1 MATSTI
7 EKGNMQVQRNFKP
20 ETAKKL
26 EEFLEVESGKT
37 PTSASQPS
45 RWAEYAK
52 NAPAPLDGASEDIL
66 KSSKEIR
73 EDFAFKHDL
82 TDDE

>member
-1 MATSTI
+1 
-7 EKGNMQVQRNFKP
+7 MQVQRNFKP

-26 EEFLEVESGKT
+26 ESIDIKKLEEFLEVESGNP

-66 KSSKEIR
+66 KSSKEFR